1 MGGQVREKKESISNT
16 QHGQE
21 KPDYVQLHRGQH
33 EKKGVKNRKRLL
45 PNLIGIHRVHS
56 KQGTFV
62 EGSQP
67 QTPLERLIID
77 RELQLARQMLA
88 RDETFGHPGDMP
100 LLLDV
105 DERFE
110 LH

>member
-1 MGGQVREKKESISNT
+1 MGGQVREEKESISNT

-21 KPDYVQLHRGQH
+21 KPDYAQLHRGQH
-33 EKKGVKNRKRLL
+33 EKKGVKNRKHLL
-45 PNLIGIHRVHS
+45 PDLIGIHSVHS
-56 KQGTFV
+56 EQGTFF
-62 EGSQP
+62 ERFQP